1 MGRIGH
7 ACYLMGEGGRCGGR
21 EETGAEGFREREE
34 RKDDQGR
41 WRRLLLFSLG
51 PGAFSA
57 PLAADSSLI

>member
-1 MGRIGH
+1 
-7 ACYLMGEGGRCGGR
+7 MGEGGRRGGR